1 MSRVLHGI
9 LIFGHDHRL
18 ECGHCLSCNYL
29 EYMSFTRGFCPVS
42 GFSPAGLSLAVLSS
56 WLVLN
61 DSSVRQYYEQPGRV
75 FVAIVSAMTISCSR

>member
-1 MSRVLHGI
+1 MGSDI
-9 LIFGHDHRL
+9 LVPGYGHRWNAPVVSIAMVWSM
-18 ECGHCLSCNYL
+18 CFPG
-29 EYMSFTRGFCPVS
+29 GGCPVS
-42 GFSPAGLSLAVLSS
+42 GFPPAGLSLAVLSS